1 MPAGPEYLASA
12 GYCGEASLLSIF
24 QLLLLPVPSITRY
37 YRFILLVLAGE
48 LLLASSFIF
57 NNPTLRPTL
66 TMPQRWLLMGQLLLM
81 LLLLYSLNYALS
93 YGRNSLRYHLSHVPV
108 WQNRAWRAAVNALA
122 TLALMILTHWF
133 NNYITGKPFSS
144 LLAIMREFPY
154 YLPLLVQVMLM
165 HTLFELNDRWQRTA
179 LQNEVLKRDQSVA
192 RFEALKQQVSPHF
205 LFNSFATLN
214 WLIRDDPA
222 AAERFVQKMSQ
233 VYRYVLH
240 QGEQR
245 RVTLGE
251 ELTFV
256 ESYLYLLHMR
266 FGPSLRVE
274 IDIPAELHP
283 WHLPPLAIQIVV
295 ENAVKHNIV
304 SQEQPLTI
312 HVGATA
318 GALIVR
324 NTWQPRLSPEA
335 SSGVGL
341 KNLNAR
347 CHFLGHTGLVTQA
360 DGEHFTVTL
369 PLFA

>member
-1 MPAGPEYLASA
+1 MPT
-12 GYCGEASLLSIF
+12 
-24 QLLLLPVPSITRY
+24 LLLISYFPALLVPSITRY

-57 NNPTLRPTL
+57 SSPMVYPAL
-66 TMPQRWLLMGQLLLM
+66 TITTPQRWLLMGQLLLM

-93 YGRNSLRYHLSHVPV
+93 YGGNSLRYILNHLPV
-108 WQNRAWRAAVNALA
+108 WQNRAWRIALNAVA
-122 TLALMILTHWF
+122 TLALVVVLHWS
-133 NNYITGKPFSS
+133 NDYLTGKPFSS
-144 LLAIMREFPY
+144 LLATMRGIPY
-154 YLPLLVQVMLM
+154 FLPMLVQVMLM
-165 HTLFELNDRWQRTA
+165 HTLFELNDRWQRVA
-179 LQNEVLKRDQSVA
+179 LQNEALKRDQSVA

-245 RVTLGE
+245 SVPLGE
-251 ELTFV
+251 ELAFV

-266 FGPSLRVE
+266 FEQNLRVT
-274 IDIPAELHP
+274 IDVPADLHA
-283 WHLPPLAIQIVV
+283 WRLPPLAIQTVI
-295 ENAVKHNIV
+295 ENAVKHNII

-312 HVGATA
+312 HLSAEPGSFT
-318 GALIVR
+318 VR
-324 NTWQPRLSPEA
+324 NTLQPRLNPEA
-335 SSGVGL
+335 PSGVGL

-347 CHFLGHTGLVTQA
+347 FHFLGRAGLVA
-360 DGEHFTVTL
+360 RPHDGHFIVTL

>member
-1 MPAGPEYLASA
+1 M
-12 GYCGEASLLSIF
+12 
-24 QLLLLPVPSITRY
+24 PSITRY

-48 LLLASSFIF
+48 MLLASSFVF
-57 NNPTLRPTL
+57 SNPAVRYTP
-66 TMPQRWLLMGQLLLM
+66 TMPQRWLLMGQLLCM

-93 YGRNSLRYHLSHVPV
+93 YGRNALRYNLAKLPA
-108 WQNRAWRAAVNALA
+108 WQNKAGRVVAN
-122 TLALMILTHWF
+122 TLAMLVLILLLQWS
-133 NNYITGKPFSS
+133 NDYLTGRPLSAVLTILRTSPF
-144 LLAIMREFPY
+144 
-154 YLPLLVQVMLM
+154 YLPLLVQVILM
-165 HTLFELNDRWQRTA
+165 HTLFELNDRWQRVA
-179 LQNEVLKRDQSVA
+179 MQNEVLKRDQSMA

-245 RVTLGE
+245 SVPLGE
-251 ELTFV
+251 ELAFV

-266 FGPSLRVE
+266 FEQNLRVT
-274 IDIPAELHP
+274 IDVPANLHA
-283 WHLPPLAIQIVV
+283 WRLPPLAIQTVI
-295 ENAVKHNIV
+295 ENAVKHNII

-312 HVGATA
+312 HLSAEPGTFT
-318 GALIVR
+318 VR
-324 NTWQPRLSPEA
+324 NTLQPRLSPEA
-335 SSGVGL
+335 PSGVGL

-347 CHFLGHTGLVTQA
+347 FHFLGRAGLVAQPH
-360 DGEHFTVTL
+360 DGYFIVTL